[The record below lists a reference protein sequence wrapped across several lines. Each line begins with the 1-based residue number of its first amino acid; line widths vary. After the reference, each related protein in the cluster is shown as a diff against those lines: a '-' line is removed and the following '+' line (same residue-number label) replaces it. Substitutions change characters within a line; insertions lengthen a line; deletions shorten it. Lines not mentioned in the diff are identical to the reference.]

1 MKFIQVAFAQ
11 VAIKVYEVFDT
22 NVSLAATMISVT
34 GKKASGIG
42 ERGRGQG
49 AEDGISLDSKSA
61 DKELKAVTPKKL
73 SLCHYLYQ
81 KSWCSNTIYSESEVV
96 MFSLNKPN

>member
-34 GKKASGIG
+34 GKKASAIG
-42 ERGRGQG
+42 TLLQ
-49 AEDGISLDSKSA
+49 I
-61 DKELKAVTPKKL
+61 
-73 SLCHYLYQ
+73 
-81 KSWCSNTIYSESEVV
+81 
-96 MFSLNKPN
+96 

>member
-34 GKKASGIG
+34 GKKVSGIG

-49 AEDGISLDSKSA
+49 GHVLNFSGFNK
-61 DKELKAVTPKKL
+61 KEV
-73 SLCHYLYQ
+73 Q
-81 KSWCSNTIYSESEVV
+81 
-96 MFSLNKPN
+96 PNAQTT

>member
-1 MKFIQVAFAQ
+1 MKFTQVAFAQ

-42 ERGRGQG
+42 ERGRAQAGHG
-49 AEDGISLDSKSA
+49 LNFPRFNK
-61 DKELKAVTPKKL
+61 KEV
-73 SLCHYLYQ
+73 Q
-81 KSWCSNTIYSESEVV
+81 
-96 MFSLNKPN
+96 PNAQTT

>member
-1 MKFIQVAFAQ
+1 MKFTQVAFAQ

-34 GKKASGIG
+34 GKKAPGIG

-49 AEDGISLDSKSA
+49 GHGPNFPVFDKKGGSTKRSNYLKSTV
-61 DKELKAVTPKKL
+61 LPPT
-73 SLCHYLYQ
+73 
-81 KSWCSNTIYSESEVV
+81 
-96 MFSLNKPN
+96 